1 MRARARPQ
9 ARGPPCLRRCPP
21 PRSSRRRE
29 AAARGG
35 ARPSHLRRAG
45 GGTSGGGAAAG
56 PAHPAGAREPGRNRA
71 ARPERPVARRGRRQW
86 ERRGRR
92 RRRSP
97 GPGGDGRPR
106 HEPRSRAPPC
116 AARGPRRAASASPG
130 PHPGAGDVL
139 LGLRM
144 MVDCQVSAPPGRD
157 RPPSRRG
164 WREDRLPPYP
174 DYPAHT
180 GPSREGESTQ
190 SARLRSSMSSP
201 SWYDWE
207 TEARRGTGAGPGPT
221 RSRVGGGGRLQKR
234 RKGSSLLVQGSA
246 TPMEFPWGRR
256 APDILGGPLS
266 IPSPSHEGPCPLGL
280 PTCPQTYT
288 VTSQVETVAYI
299 QGSSGHGDD
308 KGERRKL

>member
-1 MRARARPQ
+1 MHAPPAGPRRPWMCTRARAAAGSRP
-9 ARGPPCLRRCPP
+9 ACPRRRPP
-21 PRSSRRRE
+21 PRSSRE

-86 ERRGRR
+86 KRRG

-116 AARGPRRAASASPG
+116 AARGPRRAASASPE
-130 PHPGAGDVL
+130 PRPGAGDVL
-139 LGLRM
+139 PGLRM

-157 RPPSRRG
+157 RPPRRRG
-164 WREDRLPPYP
+164 WREDRMPPYP

-180 GPSREGESTQ
+180 GLSREGESTQ
-190 SARLRSSMSSP
+190 SARLRSSVSSP

-221 RSRVGGGGRLQKR
+221 AWRGGR
-234 RKGSSLLVQGSA
+234 G
-246 TPMEFPWGRR
+246 
-256 APDILGGPLS
+256 
-266 IPSPSHEGPCPLGL
+266 
-280 PTCPQTYT
+280 
-288 VTSQVETVAYI
+288 
-299 QGSSGHGDD
+299 
-308 KGERRKL
+308 